1 MRRKN
6 DAAAQTLTIRNLPSV
21 WLRAFRADAI
31 LRKLSG
37 ADYLVWL
44 MLTHPEVKA
53 REVPAGAHRSR
64 RARPAR

>member
-1 MRRKN
+1 MKKS
-6 DAAAQTLTIRNLPSV
+6 DPSTQTLTIRNLPAV

-31 LRKLSG
+31 LRRMSS

-53 REVPAGAHRSR
+53 REVPRADRAR
-64 RARPAR
+64 RARAAR